1 MSPRQ
6 QPLRRT
12 HITLSSCQL
21 FVSYRFVILIS
32 PYLNYSIPI
41 EYKIY
46 NTASLAMHF
55 PTLPTILQTTSLATS
70 TTLLA
75 LSAVT
80 VYLATDY
87 TSSLDYRVP
96 AGSYEWVG
104 RLGSPERGAY
114 WDAVDSGSKDFDIV
128 TLEYVNSND
137 IWILTSGCV
146 GLVAGLMGW
155 LAVWWM
161 SRKEKVCF
169 LSQDRCGTLL
179 KKRFSTQQLV
189 PLAFHG
195 CLSLRS
201 SSALRRS
208 LCLSRPQS
216 SHHKPRPVC
225 KAQLAYQILFIHLP
239 TTTSFARAS

>member
-6 QPLRRT
+6 QPPRRT

-21 FVSYRFVILIS
+21 FVSFRFVSSYSHVPIS
-32 PYLNYSIPI
+32 ITPSRSNTRF
-41 EYKIY
+41 Y
-46 NTASLAMHF
+46 NTANLAMHF

-80 VYLATDY
+80 VYLTTDY

-96 AGSYEWVG
+96 AGSYRWVG

-161 SRKEKVCF
+161 SWKEKVCF
-169 LSQDRCGTLL
+169 LTQDRCGTLL
-179 KKRFSTQQLV
+179 SKT
-189 PLAFHG
+189 
-195 CLSLRS
+195 
-201 SSALRRS
+201 
-208 LCLSRPQS
+208 
-216 SHHKPRPVC
+216 
-225 KAQLAYQILFIHLP
+225 I
-239 TTTSFARAS
+239 

>member
-1 MSPRQ
+1 MSSRQ

-41 EYKIY
+41 EYKFY

-80 VYLATDY
+80 VYLTTDY

-96 AGSYEWVG
+96 AGSYKWVG

-128 TLEYVNSND
+128 TLEYMNSND

-169 LSQDRCGTLL
+169 LTQDRCGTLL
-179 KKRFSTQQLV
+179 KKND
-189 PLAFHG
+189 
-195 CLSLRS
+195 
-201 SSALRRS
+201 
-208 LCLSRPQS
+208 
-216 SHHKPRPVC
+216 
-225 KAQLAYQILFIHLP
+225 
-239 TTTSFARAS
+239 